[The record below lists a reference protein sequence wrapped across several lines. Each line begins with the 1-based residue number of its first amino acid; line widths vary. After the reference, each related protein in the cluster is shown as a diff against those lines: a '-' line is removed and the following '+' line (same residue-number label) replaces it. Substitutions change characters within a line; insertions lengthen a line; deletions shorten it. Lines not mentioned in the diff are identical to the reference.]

1 MLPSQIPQTSP
12 INSRLLIPD
21 QNLVRKLLE
30 QEKDERYRYLLR
42 LGNIHYIEADTF
54 TIYVELPQI
63 PDIMIIY
70 RRPAERDTNAEK
82 I

>member
-1 MLPSQIPQTSP
+1 MSQIASIQKAQVALGHSMLPSQIPQTSP

-54 TIYVELPQI
+54 TIYVELP
-63 PDIMIIY
+63 
-70 RRPAERDTNAEK
+70 
-82 I
+82 